1 MSEPRHVEVIL
12 EGVLQ
17 PKAHEP
23 VARIPFHVPEGSTRV
38 TLAYE
43 HDAGHIL
50 DLGLQDPRG
59 GPFPS
64 IEGFRG
70 WSGGA
75 RCEAF
80 VALDDA
86 TPGYLAGDLP
96 SGTWHALLGRA
107 HVAAPGCQYRVD
119 VRIDVEDASDSRHP
133 EDSAGVTPVHPTVPV
148 PTAPAATAPA
158 PRSAPIDAPWFP
170 GDLQS
175 HTHHS
180 DAKGSLD
187 DLLGEA
193 EDQGLAYLAVTDHNT
208 VSHHAPLARH
218 DGTRVLGIPGME
230 VTSYYGHAN
239 VWGASGWVDFR
250 LVRDADVEWMVDRA
264 HALGGVVSIN
274 HPKTQPGCIGCDW
287 TFAIPA
293 GVDAMEVWQG
303 PWWLNNWESL
313 ARYDALL
320 VEGRRIS
327 LVGGSD
333 RHQQADFERD
343 PAILKLGSPTTWL
356 QVETLTLPHVLA
368 ALRTGRA
375 SVSESSAGPRLRV
388 TAGAT
393 PTGGT
398 VPAAQPCEVQARIV
412 GAKGERLRWVAA
424 EGVVRD
430 VSIDTDDFQDVW
442 MWPADG
448 PFLRAEIIAE
458 ASLPTRLTEI
468 EHAASQTP
476 LPYGITPDDVRT
488 HPWRLAISNPLYATE
503 GGGNE
508 ARTG

>member
-1 MSEPRHVEVIL
+1 VSPPRQDAIRL
-12 EGVLQ
+12 EGILAPSVD
-17 PKAHEP
+17 EP
-23 VARIPFHVPEGSTRV
+23 VARIPFEVPSGSARITVR
-38 TLAYE
+38 YQ
-43 HDAGHIL
+43 HDEGHIL

-75 RCEAF
+75 RREAF
-80 VALDDA
+80 VARDDA
-86 TPGYLAGDLP
+86 TPGYLPGSIPA
-96 SGTWHALLGRA
+96 GTWHVLLGRA
-107 HVAAPGCQYRVD
+107 KVDAPGCGYRIE
-119 VRIDVEDASDSRHP
+119 VRIDMEDAGDSRRSEHP
-133 EDSAGVTPVHPTVPV
+133 AGATPIHPNAAA
-148 PTAPAATAPA
+148 PTAAAPRPA
-158 PRSAPIDAPWFP
+158 PLDAPWFP

-193 EDQGLAYLAVTDHNT
+193 EDRGLTYLAVTDHNT

-218 DGTRVLGIPGME
+218 DGTTVLGIPGME
-230 VTSYYGHAN
+230 VTSYRGHAN
-239 VWGASGWVDFR
+239 VWGASDWVDFR
-250 LVRDADVEWMVDRA
+250 LVHDADVDWMVDRA

-293 GVDAMEVWQG
+293 GVDAMEAWQG

-320 VEGRRIS
+320 AEGRRIS

-333 RHQQADFERD
+333 RHQHADFARD
-343 PAILKLGSPTTWL
+343 PDVLKLGSPTTWL
-356 QVETLTLPHVLA
+356 QVEALTIPHVLA
-368 ALRTGRA
+368 ALRSGRA
-375 SVSESSAGPRLRV
+375 FVSEGPTGPRLLV
-388 TAGAT
+388 TAGTT
-393 PTGGT
+393 PTGG
-398 VPAAQPCEVQARIV
+398 VLPAGQPCEVHARIV
-412 GAKGERLRWVAA
+412 GAKGERLRWLAA

-430 VSIDTDDFQDVW
+430 VRIEADEFRDAWT
-442 MWPADG
+442 WPADG

-458 ASLPTRLTEI
+458 ASLPARLAEI
-468 EHAASQTP
+468 EHAATLTS
-476 LPYGITPDDVRT
+476 LPYGITPDEIAT
-488 HPWRLAISNPLYATE
+488 HPWRLAIANPFYATS
-503 GGGNE
+503 GMGNE
-508 ARTG
+508 KRTS